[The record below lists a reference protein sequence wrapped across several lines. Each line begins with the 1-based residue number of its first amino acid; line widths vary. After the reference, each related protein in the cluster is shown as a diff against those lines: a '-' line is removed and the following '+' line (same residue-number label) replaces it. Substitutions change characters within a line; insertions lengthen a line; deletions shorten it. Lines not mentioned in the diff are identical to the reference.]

1 MGKASNRKK
10 DRQTALAT
18 QMVQVMKEVWEPF
31 IPGTLPPIDT
41 ERVRKEAE
49 ALNVPYEKA
58 LATLQSIHANEK
70 IFINNLYQVNVRK
83 QRPMYPEWPD
93 MIHLSIKRRDKK
105 PIHDWRHMQRIKNEI
120 LGPEYEAIELY
131 PKESRLVDSANQY
144 HLWVFFDEKFTL
156 NVGFNDGRFVKDVS
170 VGGVVQRPFEA

>member
-10 DRQTALAT
+10 YRQTNLAIQSVAL
-18 QMVQVMKEVWEPF
+18 VQDNWEPF
-31 IPGTLPPIDT
+31 VPGNLPPYDP
-41 ERVRKEAE
+41 EKVKKEAE
-49 ALNVPYEKA
+49 ALGVPFEKA
-58 LATLQSIHANEK
+58 LQSYEALRQNDK
-70 IFINNLYQVNVRK
+70 IFINNLYQVNIRK

-93 MIHLSIKRRDKK
+93 MLHLSIKRRDKK
-105 PIHDWRHMQRIKNEI
+105 PIHDWRHLQRIKNEL

-170 VGGVVQRPFEA
+170 AGGVVQRPFE